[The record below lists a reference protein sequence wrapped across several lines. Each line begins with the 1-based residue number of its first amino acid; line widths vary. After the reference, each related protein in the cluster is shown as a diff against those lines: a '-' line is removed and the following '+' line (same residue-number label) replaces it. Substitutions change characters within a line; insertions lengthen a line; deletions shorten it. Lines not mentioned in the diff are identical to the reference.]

1 MKVLNSANFDNRSVT
16 KIKYLIMHY
25 TGMINGADALEK
37 LCDPKSKVSA
47 HYLIEENGE
56 VYQLV
61 NEDKRAWHAG
71 VARWEGDEDI
81 NDISIGI
88 EIVNSG
94 HAYAGYESIYKGFPE
109 VQMTQVVSLAQKII
123 DRHEIKPHYVLG
135 HSDVAWRRKIDP
147 GELFDWKKL
156 SQNGVGSWPKSR
168 LLEVD
173 IKVDLS
179 DFLRKLK
186 TFGYDVDFEKDPSG
200 IITVFQRHFRQ
211 DNIDGQLDKETMW
224 RLLSLVEQKLVNIR
238 L

>member
-156 SQNGVGSWPKSR
+156 SQNGVGSWPKSG

-186 TFGYDVDFEKDPSG
+186 AFGYDVDFGKDPSE
-200 IITVFQRHFRQ
+200 IITAFQRHFRQ

>member
-123 DRHEIKPHYVLG
+123 DRHKIKPHYVLG

-156 SQNGVGSWPKSR
+156 SQNGVGSWPKSG

-186 TFGYDVDFEKDPSG
+186 AFGYDVDFGKDPAE
-200 IITVFQRHFRQ
+200 IITAFQRHFRQ

>member
-156 SQNGVGSWPKSR
+156 SQNGVGSWPKSG

-186 TFGYDVDFEKDPSG
+186 AFGYDVDFGKDPAE
-200 IITVFQRHFRQ
+200 IITAFQRHFRQ

>member
-123 DRHEIKPHYVLG
+123 DRHEIKPHHVLG

-156 SQNGVGSWPKSR
+156 SQNGVGSWPKSS

-186 TFGYDVDFEKDPSG
+186 AFGYDVDFGKDPSE
-200 IITVFQRHFRQ
+200 IITAFQRHFRQ